1 MKKYLVLLLALSFIL
16 SACASSSAKQATSIE
31 VSNAWVRTVGG
42 MQSQEISAPAT
53 GMQPKKD
60 SGPATGA
67 FMVIKNN
74 SAAADKLLKAESDV
88 AKMVQIHLS
97 EVDANGVSS
106 MHEVD
111 GVDIPAGGSAELK
124 PGSYHV
130 MLIGLQQDI
139 KEGDTVSITLTFQ
152 NAGKVTIE
160 APVKTP

>member
-1 MKKYLVLLLALSFIL
+1 MKKYLVLIVALSLLL
-16 SACASSSAKQATSIE
+16 SACASSSSARQNSIE

-42 MQSQEISAPAT
+42 MQPKEASAPAT
-53 GMQPKKD
+53 GMQAKKD
-60 SGPATGA
+60 VGPATGA
-67 FMVIKNN
+67 FMIIKNN
-74 SAAADKLLKAESDV
+74 GEAADKLIKAESDA

-106 MHEVD
+106 MHEVE

-130 MLIGLQQDI
+130 MLIGLKQDI
-139 KEGDTVSITLTFQ
+139 QAGDMISITLVFQ

>member
-1 MKKYLVLLLALSFIL
+1 MKKYLVLLIALSFVL
-16 SACASSSAKQATSIE
+16 SACASSAKQASSIE

-42 MQSQEISAPAT
+42 MQSKEASTSAT
-53 GMQPKKD
+53 GMQPKEGA
-60 SGPATGA
+60 GPATGA

-74 SAAADKLLKAESDV
+74 SDATDKLIKAESDV

-152 NAGKVTIE
+152 NAGKVTVE